1 MPCPQVA
8 NVYNYFLV
16 LTIGMGM
23 DITAIARNPGIFLV
37 GGLWMFIHATTM
49 IIFAFALKAPLF
61 FFCVGSQANIG
72 GTCCVVGAHLDALS
86 FLSPFRRVLICTPEL
101 LTEKLTTAFTQPH
114 RFNLLSLY
122 ADIILRTIYRTM
134 S

>member
-1 MPCPQVA
+1 
-8 NVYNYFLV
+8 VYLYFLV

-37 GGLWMFIHATTM
+37 GGMWMLIHAVTM

-72 GTCCVVGAHLDALS
+72 GMLALPMRCLESNKKGLVV
-86 FLSPFRRVLICTPEL
+86 
-101 LTEKLTTAFTQPH
+101 
-114 RFNLLSLY
+114 
-122 ADIILRTIYRTM
+122 
-134 S
+134 